1 MSQTK
6 ELLTSL
12 LPLLVLFLIFYFL
25 IIRPQRVQAKKHKEM
40 LDNLQ
45 KGDKI
50 VSQGGLICEV
60 IKPENTFFKV
70 KINDNTEVRLAK
82 NHVAYKLEDLEKES
96 GDSKVSLQKEN

>member
-1 MSQTK
+1 MNQTK

-40 LDNLQ
+40 LDSLQ

-60 IKPENTFFKV
+60 IKPENAFFKV
-70 KINDNTEVRLAK
+70 KINDTTEVRLAK
-82 NHVAYKLEDLEKES
+82 NHVAYKLEDLEAE
-96 GDSKVSLQKEN
+96 SKVSLKKEAN